1 MRDRRVPRQVSAA
14 PVLVA
19 AVDFETYYDEVCS
32 IRTLGTY
39 AYLHHPDYEAYLVSL
54 VTADGFEWCGHPADA
69 PWERISGPAWTWV
82 SHNAS
87 FDDPVYRLLQEQGIV
102 SASHNPGQWHCTA
115 DLCAFLAAPRA
126 LAAACL
132 YLYGE
137 KVSKD
142 VRKKMKGQRWRNL
155 SEATQKEVIEYALV
169 DSRKCLRFWMDHGHT
184 WPERERRLSLHT
196 RRMCQHG
203 LLTDVARLQ
212 EGINHLSEIAWRA
225 GQKIPWH
232 GREKDLSYPA
242 LVAECR
248 KNNIDAPSSLAMD
261 SEDCAAWEK
270 KYGEQFA
277 WVDAM
282 RAKRRANALLKKLET
297 IMVRVQ
303 PNGRA
308 GYGLKYFGAHTG
320 RWSGDAGWN
329 PQNLPQGEMF
339 GEEWFLGRLQDDGTR
354 EPGEGRNFAEL
365 WQPGMQGIDLRKCF
379 IPEEGHHFNIADLSQ
394 IEPRVLWALAGD
406 EENLRL
412 VASGMSPYEAH
423 ARTTM
428 GWTGGSL
435 KKENPAMYRL
445 AKARVLALGYGAG
458 FLKFITMARNYD
470 AEGCFDAPV
479 TQKDAARF
487 LEFLDYCQIGSWITM
502 WNKGSDRACKTM
514 VNSWKIVMDFRRTN
528 PKIVALW
535 KQYGQK
541 LNERIGIT
549 NNNLEIPLPSG
560 RSLKYRNLYKSDGEI
575 HGTVIKS
582 GRPQDV
588 RLYGALIVENVV
600 QAVSRDVFAE
610 GLLRLEDAGI
620 DTVVHIHDESVT
632 ECPLSVPPEIVGSI
646 LTQAPA
652 WLPNLPVAS
661 EAGSSPYYTK

>member
-1 MRDRRVPRQVSAA
+1 MSS
-14 PVLVA
+14 LIA

-39 AYLHHPDYEAYLVSL
+39 AYLHHADYEAYLVSI
-54 VTADGFEWCGHPADA
+54 VTSDGFEWCGPPTQA
-69 PWERISGPAWTWV
+69 PWGRIDGATWV
-82 SHNAS
+82 SHNAG
-87 FDDPVYRLLQEQGIV
+87 FDEPVYRLLQEQGAV
-102 SASHNPGQWHCTA
+102 SPGINPAAWHCTA

-126 LAAACL
+126 LAAACK

-142 VRKKMKGQRWRNL
+142 VRTKMKGKRWQDL
-155 SEATQKEVIEYALV
+155 SPHSQQEVIEYALV

-184 WPERERRLSLHT
+184 WPERERRLSVHT
-196 RRMCQHG
+196 RRMCQRG

-212 EGINHLSEIAWRA
+212 EGITHLTEIAWRA
-225 GQKIPWH
+225 GKKIPWH

-242 LVAECR
+242 LVVECR
-248 KNNIDAPSSLAMD
+248 KNGIEAPGSIAMD
-261 SEDCAAWEK
+261 SEDCAAWEE
-270 KYGEQFA
+270 KYGEQYA

-297 IMVRVQ
+297 IMLRVQ

-339 GEEWFLGRLQDDGTR
+339 GEEWFLGKRRDDGTR
-354 EPGEGRNFAEL
+354 EPAEGRNFAEM
-365 WQPGMQGIDLRKCF
+365 WKDGMRGVDLRKCF
-379 IPEEGHHFNIADLSQ
+379 VPEPGSHFNIADLSQ

-406 EENLRL
+406 EDNLRL
-412 VASGMSPYEAH
+412 VATGMSPYEAH

-428 GWTGGSL
+428 GWTGGSM
-435 KKENPAMYRL
+435 KKEDPEKYRL

-458 FLKFITMARNYD
+458 FIKFITMARNYD
-470 AEGCFDAPV
+470 AEACFDAPV
-479 TQKDAARF
+479 TRKDASLFMAY
-487 LEFLDYCQIGSWITM
+487 LDYFHNDAWYVM
-502 WNKGSDRACKTM
+502 WNKGTDRACKTL
-514 VNSWKIVMDFRRTN
+514 VNSWKIVRDFRRTN

-535 KQYGQK
+535 KKYQLLLQ
-541 LNERIGIT
+541 ERVGV
-549 NNNLEIPLPSG
+549 NNNTLEIPLPSG
-560 RSLKYRNLYKSDGEI
+560 RCLRYRNIYQLDGEI

-588 RLYGALIVENVV
+588 RLYGALIVENIV
-600 QAVSRDVFAE
+600 QAISRDVFAE
-610 GLLRLEDAGI
+610 GLLRLENVGI
-620 DTVVHIHDESVT
+620 DTIIHIHDESVT
-632 ECPLSVPPEIVGSI
+632 ECPLSIPPETVGS
-646 LTQAPA
+646 LLAQAPS
-652 WLPNLPVAS
+652 WLPNLPVGT
-661 EAGSSPYYTK
+661 EAVSSPYYTK